1 MLWFKVYLNKYL
13 NIVLCLFKGIMVNIV
28 LYGSD
33 VGSIYIYKKKGSDGL
48 VVEVAQSHSID
59 AQRTNS

>member
-33 VGSIYIYKKKGSDGL
+33 VGSKKKEKAITGSDGL
-48 VVEVAQSHSID
+48 VLE
-59 AQRTNS
+59 TCK